1 MIEIEGILKE
11 IGNTEKGTSKKTGND
26 WEKTDFV
33 IETIGEYPKNIC
45 ISDFGKLKVSEVPIG
60 SEISVKVN
68 IESKQYKDRWFT
80 NISGYGL
87 AIIRKAQLSQQA
99 EQDNT
104 PAVDFSEDLPTVS
117 KDDDDSELPF

>member
-11 IGNTEKGTSKKTGND
+11 VCKTETGTSKATGKE
-26 WEKTDFV
+26 WQKTDFV
-33 IETIGEYPKNIC
+33 IETIGEYPKSIC
-45 ISDFGKLKVSEVPIG
+45 IADFGKLKVSEVPIG

-117 KDDDDSELPF
+117 KDDDKLPF